1 MGTLVAGPEDL
12 PAVRCRVG
20 TIARRMACRHPH
32 TYTLHTR
39 TRLAPGGNFAQVFA
53 KFRPPR
59 SGGKFREIQALMH
72 KISPHMHEITKF
84 RAGLRPAHHILLS
97 RRLLRKCFSNLIHS
111 FSGYVRTHTPPTR
124 SVRDPLGRPPSP
136 HRACTASKYG
146 PSLLP
151 LATAHARAPSRLDGH
166 RCRLRRR
173 PIGEV
178 AVGSGQPCD
187 NRARVTCGCRL

>member
-1 MGTLVAGPEDL
+1 MSRFRAPQAATGPCYRTT
-12 PAVRCRVG
+12 PS
-20 TIARRMACRHPH
+20 RHPAP
-32 TYTLHTR
+32 TP
-39 TRLAPGGNFAQVFA
+39 LAPGRNFAQVFA
-53 KFRPPR
+53 KFRPPH

-72 KISPHMHEITKF
+72 TISPHMHEITKF

-97 RRLLRKCFSNLIHS
+97 RRHLRKCFSNLIHS
-111 FSGYVRTHTPPTR
+111 FSGYVCTHIPPTR

-178 AVGSGQPCD
+178 AGQPCD
-187 NRARVTCGCRL
+187 NRVRVTCGCRL